1 MRYIESE
8 GVLFATNSPMN
19 EFPQKIWDADE
30 KKFVPYK
37 GQVPKPQGWGDE
49 ISEQEAKAYMDD
61 GADQAAEPAT
71 KEAV

>member
-19 EFPQKIWDADE
+19 EFPQKIWDAEE
-30 KKFVPYK
+30 KNFVPYK
-37 GQVPKPQGWGDE
+37 GQVPKPQGWGEE
-49 ISEQEAKAYMDD
+49 ISEQEAKAAYMDD
-61 GADQAAEPAT
+61 SADQPDEAT

>member
-1 MRYIESE
+1 MRYIENE

-37 GQVPKPQGWGDE
+37 GEVPKPQGWGEE
-49 ISEQEAKAYMDD
+49 ISEQEAKEYMND
-61 GADQAAEPAT
+61 GADEAAAPQKGAM
-71 KEAV
+71 